1 MVNRT
6 NQKTKKKGILTIK
19 EKKGEEKEKDGDVFV
34 KEFLLGG
41 HKARALVRYCV
52 CVVVSAPIG
61 GFFLLIFF

>member
-34 KEFLLGG
+34 KEFLWG
-41 HKARALVRYCV
+41 A
-52 CVVVSAPIG
+52 
-61 GFFLLIFF
+61 

>member
-1 MVNRT
+1 MVNRIVPIRK
-6 NQKTKKKGILTIK
+6 QKKKGILKIK

-41 HKARALVRYCV
+41 IRHGRRCV
-52 CVVVSAPIG
+52 TASASAPIG